1 MQPHG
6 RFSEKITIR
15 GLMAV
20 GLPPDL
26 SYEAVCTSND
36 VQFYNAGQ
44 VKFRILFKTCIEH
57 AGILTCTVPLCPS
70 SVWFM
75 LRLEGAARPFTL
87 EFLTGGNKCYMM
99 FETMCD

>member
-44 VKFRILFKTCIEH
+44 VKFRILFKTCIERVFLPARSH
-57 AGILTCTVPLCPS
+57 CVPLVSGSC
-70 SVWFM
+70 
-75 LRLEGAARPFTL
+75 
-87 EFLTGGNKCYMM
+87 
-99 FETMCD
+99 